1 MNQIT
6 ARAAARAA
14 EISTIAG
21 RALDWVGQQQP
32 KNHALMRELRRD
44 ARRARAL
51 QEAAARPVAVA
62 VFGASQAGKSY
73 LVSRLAAPLG
83 HPLAARFGTTELDF
97 LRDINPPGGQEA
109 TGLVTRF
116 TVKPPAGP
124 ADAAVA
130 LRLLSQTDV
139 VKILANTYLEDFD
152 PAEVVIPD
160 LDQLTTNLKA
170 LESAAGPGPQDGL
183 QRDDIEELQDYF
195 ARYFRG
201 HALIQSLPGS
211 FWERLADLVP
221 RLPAER
227 RAEAFA
233 PLWGGVGALSACCTL
248 LLGALKQLGFQGD
261 VRAGIDALVPRE
273 TSIIDVRTLFTM
285 NPAQPSGNTIALRNA
300 SGGTLATL
308 DRVVV
313 TALVAEITMPL
324 ASNPWPF
331 FDHTDLLDFPGAR
344 TREEISDAENFL
356 KGPERLGR
364 VFLRGKVAYL
374 FQRYNAEQEISAM
387 LLCVGPSNQE
397 VQTLPRMVD
406 DWIAGTAGP
415 TPADRANVRCNMF
428 LVLTKFDS
436 EFEEKAGEDVASGQ
450 RWTAR
455 MQASLTDFFG
465 KAYSW
470 PHEWTPGKAFNNTF
484 WLRNPSIGFG
494 AVFDYEPQ
502 TDPDQPA
509 VEIGVA
515 PRAEAAVKVRRDA
528 YMANELVRTFFADP
542 GKAWDEALRANDGGI
557 SYLAA
562 ALAPVC
568 DPHLKAQQVGGRSE
582 AIASSITAR
591 LRPFYHGGDAAERI
605 EQARKRARAVAQLLA
620 RCAANQML
628 GSLLRSLQVETDQVA
643 AVYWRQQNDAT
654 TGTAPVGTATTHDDY
669 ADFLMDD
676 EAPATPAAAPVAA
689 GPRDAYEH
697 LADLAL
703 EDWAGHMR
711 NLAENENASAAFAMT
726 PEQLLD
732 LAGEITQAA
741 RRLNLR
747 DTIASTLRGRAGF
760 QGRVGATEAKQVA
773 IVEAMLNNFVYQL
786 GWDAVELGKRPRA
799 PRSEQAIFLPRTP
812 DKPPPELP
820 EHAEAFEA
828 QFNKDWITAVMQTIE
843 DNARS
848 TDGVEFDVK
857 ANEALGTML
866 KGLAPQAA

>member
-1 MNQIT
+1 MPQTT
-6 ARAAARAA
+6 AKAAARAA
-14 EISTIAG
+14 EISTIAS
-21 RALDWVGQQQP
+21 RALDWVGQHQP
-32 KNHALMRELRRD
+32 KNPALMRELRRD

-83 HPLAARFGTTELDF
+83 HPLAARFGSTELDF

-116 TVKPPAGP
+116 TVKTPAGSP
-124 ADAAVA
+124 NAPVA
-130 LRLLSQTDV
+130 LRLLSQIDV

-160 LDQLTTNLKA
+160 LDQLTTALKA
-170 LESAAGPGPQDGL
+170 LESAAGSGPQDGL

-195 ARYFRG
+195 GRYFRG
-201 HALIQSLPGS
+201 HALVQALPTS
-211 FWERLADLVP
+211 FWERLADLAP

-233 PLWGGVGALSACCTL
+233 PLWGSVSALSGCCTL
-248 LLGALKQLGFQGD
+248 LLTALKQINFQGE

-285 NPAQPSGNTIALRNA
+285 NPTQPSGQTIALHNT

-313 TALVAEITMPL
+313 TALVAEITVPL
-324 ASNPWPF
+324 ATNPWPF

-415 TPADRANVRCNMF
+415 TPAERANVRCNMF

-436 EFEEKAGEDVASGQ
+436 EFEEKAGEDVTSGQ

-502 TDPDQPA
+502 TDPNEPA
-509 VEIGVA
+509 TEIGVA

-528 YMANELVRTFFADP
+528 YVTNELVQRYFADP
-542 GKAWDEALRANDGGI
+542 AKAWDEALRANDGGI
-557 SYLAA
+557 SHLAA

-582 AIASSITAR
+582 AIASGVTAR
-591 LRPFYHGGDAAERI
+591 LRPFYHAGDATERI
-605 EQARKRARAVAQLLA
+605 EQARVRGRAVAQLLA
-620 RCAANQML
+620 KCAAGQML

-676 EAPATPAAAPVAA
+676 TPAQAAAPVVT
-689 GPRDAYEH
+689 GPRDSYEH

-711 NLAENENASAAFAMT
+711 SLAENEHAWIAFGMSA
-726 PEQLLD
+726 EQLLD
-732 LAGEITQAA
+732 LAGEIIQAA

-747 DTIASTLRGRAGF
+747 DSIANTLRTRAGF

-773 IVEAMLNNFVYQL
+773 IVEAMLNNFVYRL

-799 PRSEQAIFLPRTP
+799 PRSEQAIFLPRAP
-812 DKPPPELP
+812 DKAPPTLP
-820 EHAEAFEA
+820 EHAVAFEA
-828 QFNKDWITAVMQTIE
+828 QFNKDWITAVMQTME

-848 TDGVEFDVK
+848 TDGVEFDIQ
-857 ANEALGTML
+857 ANETLGAML
-866 KGLAPQAA
+866 KGLAPQAL